1 MEIFFQGHFVPLTA
15 FLKMASDIPSIS
27 EWLQGR
33 NVFITGGSGFMGKVL
48 IYKLLVSCDHLE
60 NIFVLIRKKK
70 DVDPQ
75 SRLQY
80 MIKVRDILRYIK
92 IKLKNYYNS

>member
-1 MEIFFQGHFVPLTA
+1 MEIFFQGHSLPLTA

-48 IYKLLVSCDHLE
+48 IYKLLISCDHLE

-80 MIKVRDILRYIK
+80 MIKV
-92 IKLKNYYNS
+92 

>member
-1 MEIFFQGHFVPLTA
+1 
-15 FLKMASDIPSIS
+15 MASDIPSIS

-75 SRLQY
+75 TRLQC
-80 MIKVRDILRYIK
+80 MIKEQIRSKENHIPFKSFLAFPEI
-92 IKLKNYYNS
+92 

>member
-80 MIKVRDILRYIK
+80 MIKVRDIK

>member
-1 MEIFFQGHFVPLTA
+1 
-15 FLKMASDIPSIS
+15 MASDIPSIS

-75 SRLQY
+75 TRLQC
-80 MIKVRDILRYIK
+80 MIKVWDIFYDIFK
-92 IKLKNYYNS
+92 IKLKKLLQLI